1 MSAGFDD
8 IVAGESGVSRSA
20 GRSTGA
26 RASTAAR
33 PAVRPPGG
41 EPQAG
46 VIGTAGHI
54 DHGKSA
60 LVTALTG
67 IDPDRLEEEKRR
79 GMTIDLGFAHLD
91 LPGGRRVGVV
101 DVPGHE
107 RLVKNML
114 AGAAGLDLVLL
125 VVAADE
131 GVMPQTREHLDILRF
146 LHVRRGLLVLNKMD
160 LVTDPDWLALVEDD
174 LRALAA
180 GTFLEGAPVVRVSAR
195 TGAGLPDLVAA
206 IGRALEEAPARD
218 VAAPARLPVDRS
230 FTMEGF
236 GTVVTGTLWSGRIRA
251 GDVLEL
257 LPGRREIRVRGV
269 QSHGAAVAEAV
280 AGQRV
285 ALNLAGVG
293 KHDVRRGDVLAA
305 PGTIEPARVLDARIR
320 LLRGAPPLRDRGRVR
335 VYLAADEVIGRVRLP
350 DRDRLD
356 PGESAVAQI
365 VLERPAVA
373 VRGDPFVLR
382 RYSPMT
388 TIGGGEVIAAPA
400 RLRRRGEVAA
410 AEIAALETSGLDVR
424 VLGAIRAAGT
434 AGTSVEA
441 LAPLLGEGRDRV
453 AAEADALGAAG
464 EVVAIR
470 GRLFAASVAAGVRE
484 AVLRALA
491 AGHADAPWRIGL
503 PRDDLKARAFAGGDD
518 RLYGHVFEA
527 LAASGELELAGGYA
541 RALGFVPRRSAEEEA
556 AAREIERAYRDGR
569 YAPPDRADVLTGASH
584 RAAAER
590 MVAALLDEGVLVD
603 AGGGVVFHRDVLA
616 DVEARVRAHLERE
629 GEITVASLRDLLGS
643 SRKFTLVLL
652 EHFDARRVT
661 RRVGDKRVLVRPGPG
676 PA

>member
-1 MSAGFDD
+1 MS
-8 IVAGESGVSRSA
+8 RA
-20 GRSTGA
+20 GRQAAGHHEITPPRGA
-26 RASTAAR
+26 PR
-33 PAVRPPGG
+33 
-41 EPQAG
+41 AG

-60 LVTALTG
+60 LVRALTG
-67 IDPDRLEEEKRR
+67 IDPDRLEEERRR

-146 LHVRRGLLVLNKMD
+146 LHVRRGIVVLNKMD
-160 LVTDPDWLALVEDD
+160 LAPDPEWLALVEDD
-174 LRALAA
+174 LRALVA
-180 GTFLEGAPVVRVSAR
+180 GTFLEGAPVLRVSAR
-195 TGAGLPDLVAA
+195 TGAGLADLVAA
-206 IGRALEEAPARD
+206 IGRALGEAPARD
-218 VAAPARLPVDRS
+218 LAAPARLPVDRS

-236 GTVVTGTLWSGRIRA
+236 GTVVTGTLWSGRIDA
-251 GDVLEL
+251 GDLLEL
-257 LPGRREIRVRGV
+257 LPGRREVRVRGL
-269 QSHGAAVAEAV
+269 QSHGAVVGEAA

-293 KHDVRRGDVLAA
+293 KDDVRRGDVLAS
-305 PGTIEPARVLDARIR
+305 PGTIAPARVLDARIR

-335 VYLAADEVIGRVRLP
+335 VYIAADEVIGRVRLA
-350 DRDRLD
+350 DRDQLE
-356 PGESAVAQI
+356 PGESAAAQI
-365 VLERPAVA
+365 LLERPAVA
-373 VRGDPFVLR
+373 LRGDPFVLR

-400 RLRRRGEVAA
+400 PLRRRGPAAA

-424 VLGAIRAAGT
+424 LTGAIRAAGT
-434 AGTSVEA
+434 AGTSVDS
-441 LAPLLGEGRDRV
+441 LAPLLGETRDRV
-453 AAEADALGAAG
+453 AVEAEAVAAAG
-464 EVVAIR
+464 QIIAVR

-491 AGHADAPWRIGL
+491 AGHAEAPWRIGL
-503 PRDDLKARAFAGGDD
+503 PRDELKARAFAGGDD
-518 RLYGHVFEA
+518 RLYGHVFDA
-527 LAASGELELAGGYA
+527 LAAAGDVELAGGYVRA
-541 RALGFVPRRSAEEEA
+541 RGFVPQRGAADGA

-569 YAPPDRADVLTGASH
+569 YAPPDRADVLA
-584 RAAAER
+584 RAADRGAAER
-590 MVAALLDEGVLVD
+590 MFAALLDEAVLID

-643 SRKFTLVLL
+643 SRKFTLALL
-652 EHFDARRVT
+652 EYFDARRVT
-661 RRVGDKRVLVRPGPG
+661 RRVGDKRVLIRTA
-676 PA
+676 PASDASPA

>member
-1 MSAGFDD
+1 MTAGGP
-8 IVAGESGVSRSA
+8 AGARRPRTPPNGAHRTAAAPA
-20 GRSTGA
+20 GRPSPGA
-26 RASTAAR
+26 SG
-33 PAVRPPGG
+33 PAPDG
-41 EPQAG
+41 G

-91 LPGGRRVGVV
+91 LPGGRRVGFV

-125 VVAADE
+125 VIAADE

-146 LHVRRGLLVLNKMD
+146 LRVRRGLVVLNKMD
-160 LVTDPDWLALVEDD
+160 LATDPDWLALVEDD
-174 LRALAA
+174 LRALCA
-180 GTFLEGAPVVRVSAR
+180 GTFLEDAPVLRVSAR
-195 TGAGLPDLVAA
+195 TGAGLPELVAA
-206 IGRALEEAPARD
+206 IGRALEEAPRRD
-218 VAAPARLPVDRS
+218 LDAPARLPVDRS

-236 GTVVTGTLWSGRIRA
+236 GTVVTGTLWSGRVRT

-257 LPGRREIRVRGV
+257 LPARREVRVRGL
-269 QSHGAAVAEAV
+269 QSHGAAVGEAA

-293 KHDVRRGDVLAA
+293 KDEVGRGDVLAT
-305 PGTIEPARVLDARIR
+305 PGTIEPARVIDARIR
-320 LLRGAPPLRDRGRVR
+320 LLRHAPPLRDRGRIR

-350 DRDRLD
+350 DREHLA
-356 PGESAVAQI
+356 PGESAVAQL

-382 RYSPMT
+382 RFSPMT

-400 RLRRRGEVAA
+400 GLRRRGAAAA
-410 AEIAALETSGLDVR
+410 AEIEALETSGLDGR

-434 AGTSVEA
+434 AGTSLDA

-453 AAEADALGAAG
+453 AGEAATLTSGGQVLA
-464 EVVAIR
+464 VR
-470 GRLFAASVAAGVRE
+470 GRLFAAAAAAGVRD
-484 AVLRALA
+484 AILRALA
-491 AGHADAPWRIGL
+491 AGHEEAPWRSGV
-503 PRDDLKARAFAGGDD
+503 PREELKARAFAGGDD
-518 RLYGHVFEA
+518 RLYGYVFDA
-527 LAASGELELAGGYA
+527 LAETGEVEVAGGHVRA
-541 RALGFVPRRSAEEEA
+541 RGFVPRRTAADEA
-556 AAREIERAYRDGR
+556 AARAIEDAYREGR
-569 YAPPDRADVLTGASH
+569 YAPPDRADVLAKTADRG
-584 RAAAER
+584 AAER
-590 MVAALLDEGVLVD
+590 MFVALLDDGALVD
-603 AGGGVVFHRDVLA
+603 AGAGVVFHRDALA
-616 DVEARVRAHLERE
+616 DVEARVRAHLERH

-652 EHFDARRVT
+652 EYFDARRVT
-661 RRVGDKRVLVRPGPG
+661 RRVGDKRVLARVTPM
-676 PA
+676 